1 MDTPEILKSN
11 MNIQEI
17 LTSNIVDSTSL
28 KEYFATDKGFLIQL
42 IGVYISDTTPRIAT
56 LEESITTVNY
66 ESVRNICHFLK
77 SSFGLMGV
85 KCLDE
90 ITELE
95 EQARSKVSEEI
106 IKEKLNFVIPIC
118 KESIVEY
125 KLILD
130 RLKTL

>member
-1 MDTPEILKSN
+1 
-11 MNIQEI
+11 
-17 LTSNIVDSTSL
+17 
-28 KEYFATDKGFLIQL
+28 
-42 IGVYISDTTPRIAT
+42 
-56 LEESITTVNY
+56 
-66 ESVRNICHFLK
+66 
-77 SSFGLMGV
+77 MGV